1 MTALY
6 RLLADV
12 VLLLHFAYVA
22 FVVVG
27 LVLVLVGG
35 LRGWNWVRNI
45 WFRGAHVA
53 AILIVVV
60 EAWLDVVCPLTT
72 LENYLRR
79 LAGQATHRESLIA
92 DMVHRVMFVQASP
105 WVFTLAYTLFGLAV
119 LATFV
124 WLPPR
129 RTRRQPEAN
138 RAA

>member
-1 MTALY
+1 MGMTALY
-6 RLLADV
+6 RLLADT

-22 FVVVG
+22 FVAVG
-27 LVLVLVGG
+27 LLLILIGG
-35 LRGWNWVRNI
+35 LRGWAWVRNV

-53 AILIVVV
+53 AILLVVV
-60 EAWLDVVCPLTT
+60 EAWLDIVCPLTT

-79 LAGQATHRESLIA
+79 LGEQATHRESLIA
-92 DMVHRVMFVQASP
+92 DMVHRVMFVQAPP

-129 RTRRQPEAN
+129 RAREKLTG
-138 RAA
+138 